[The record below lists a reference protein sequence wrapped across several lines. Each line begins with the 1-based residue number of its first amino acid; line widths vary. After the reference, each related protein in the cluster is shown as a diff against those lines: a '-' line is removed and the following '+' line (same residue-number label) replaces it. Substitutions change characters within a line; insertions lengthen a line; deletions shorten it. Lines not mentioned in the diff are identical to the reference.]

1 MISYVYLAIAIL
13 AEVIATSSLKASQEF
28 TKFFPS
34 ALVVSGYCAAF
45 YFLML
50 SLRTIPV
57 GIAYAI
63 WSGVGVVIVAIISY
77 FLYRQALDT
86 AAVVGIALII
96 AGVVVIQTL
105 SRTVAH

>member
-1 MISYVYLAIAIL
+1 MVSYFYLAIAIC

-28 TKFFPS
+28 TQLLPS
-34 ALVVSGYCAAF
+34 TLVICGYVCAF

-57 GIAYAI
+57 GVAYAI

-77 FLYRQALDT
+77 FLYRQVLDF
-86 AAVVGIALII
+86 AAVAGIALII
-96 AGVVVIQTL
+96 SGVLVIQLL